1 MCVKL
6 FEGSME
12 VVLLLL
18 LEIHQK
24 LVVSMTLVDARLV
37 DSKLWNRAKT
47 CMHLFIQ
54 LSLMKG
60 KSCVLFEMLKVNLV
74 SDADMVYK

>member
-6 FEGSME
+6 FEGSLE

-24 LVVSMTLVDARLV
+24 LVVSKTLVDARLV

-47 CMHLFIQ
+47 FMHLFIQ
-54 LSLMKG
+54 LSFKG
-60 KSCVLFEMLKVNLV
+60 KSCVLFEMLKFNLV

>member
-24 LVVSMTLVDARLV
+24 LVVSKTLVDAGLV

-54 LSLMKG
+54 LS
-60 KSCVLFEMLKVNLV
+60 
-74 SDADMVYK
+74 

>member
-24 LVVSMTLVDARLV
+24 LMVSKTLVDARLV

-54 LSLMKG
+54 LSLKG
-60 KSCVLFEMLKVNLV
+60 KSCVFFEMLKVNLV

>member
-54 LSLMKG
+54 LSLNG